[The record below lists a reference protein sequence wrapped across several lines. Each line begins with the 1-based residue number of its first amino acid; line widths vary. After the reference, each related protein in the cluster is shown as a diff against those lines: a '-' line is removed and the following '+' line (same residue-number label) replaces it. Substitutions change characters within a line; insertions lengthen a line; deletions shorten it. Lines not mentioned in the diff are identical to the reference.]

1 MPRKIPYQHQ
11 NSCEQKQEYRDA
23 VDAVH
28 HFEVYICSLILFAEY
43 IQVGEYFTQKR
54 HSINELRVKVGRI
67 FFFSKLR
74 FKVRNIRRKR
84 KISFSAN
91 LSA

>member
-11 NSCEQKQEYRDA
+11 NGCKQKQEYRDA

-54 HSINELRVKVGRI
+54 HSINELRVKVRR
-67 FFFSKLR
+67 FFFFPAYLR
-74 FKVRNIRRKR
+74 QVQTQVQ
-84 KISFSAN
+84 S
-91 LSA
+91 

>member
-11 NSCEQKQEYRDA
+11 NGCKQKQEYRDA
-23 VDAVH
+23 IDAVH

-54 HSINELRVKVGRI
+54 HSINELRVKVRRF